1 MGTKKKIKPSEI
13 LGCVAT
19 GIVIAT
25 MFVLRIIF

>member
-1 MGTKKKIKPSEI
+1 MDTKEKVKVNEVLACI
-13 LGCVAT
+13 LT